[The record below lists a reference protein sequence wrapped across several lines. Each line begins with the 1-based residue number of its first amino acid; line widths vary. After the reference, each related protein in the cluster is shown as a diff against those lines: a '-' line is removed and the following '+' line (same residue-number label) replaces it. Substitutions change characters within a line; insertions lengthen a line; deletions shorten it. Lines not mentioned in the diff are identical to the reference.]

1 MAYPI
6 YNNMALAFVN
16 GIDSARTYQ
25 IPYGG
30 SVLLMDT
37 EKPMFYVKST
47 NQTGQVSLKAY
58 EFKEVQIKEPSSNF
72 VTKEQFDGLNAKLD
86 QLIRGMKHE
95 SDIPAD
101 GQ

>member
-6 YNNMALAFVN
+6 YNNMAFAFVN

-47 NQTGQVSLKAY
+47 NQTGQVSLKSY
-58 EFKEVQIKEPSSNF
+58 EFKEVQIKEPSSDF
-72 VTKEQFDGLNAKLD
+72 VTKEQFDSLNAKLD
-86 QLIRGMKHE
+86 QLLKGVMNE
-95 SDIPAD
+95 SDIQPNE
-101 GQ
+101 

>member
-6 YNNMALAFVN
+6 YNNMAFAFVN
-16 GIDSARTYQ
+16 GFESAKTYQ

-47 NQTGQVSLKAY
+47 NQTGQVSLKSY
-58 EFKEVQIKEPSSNF
+58 EFKEVQIKEPTSDF
-72 VTKEQFDGLNAKLD
+72 VTKEQFDDLNAKLD
-86 QLIRGMKHE
+86 RLLKGMNHE

>member
-6 YNNMALAFVN
+6 YNNMAFAFVN

-47 NQTGQVSLKAY
+47 NQTGQVSLKSY
-58 EFKEVQIKEPSSNF
+58 EFKEVQTKEPTSDF
-72 VTKEQFDGLNAKLD
+72 VTKEQFDSLNEKLD
-86 QLIRGMKHE
+86 RLLRGIGDE
-95 SDIPAD
+95 SDIKS
-101 GQ
+101 GK